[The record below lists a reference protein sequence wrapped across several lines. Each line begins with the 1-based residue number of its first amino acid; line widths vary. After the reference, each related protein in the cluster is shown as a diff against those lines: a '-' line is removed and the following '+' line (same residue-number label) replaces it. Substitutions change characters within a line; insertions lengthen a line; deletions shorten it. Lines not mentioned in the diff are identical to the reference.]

1 MKRTPLPS
9 AIATATARANSRSRL
24 EKRKSPR
31 RTRLFIEESS
41 TREWKSKSLRAHQRR
56 TRDIDVL
63 IASA

>member
-1 MKRTPLPS
+1 
-9 AIATATARANSRSRL
+9 L